1 MNSASEPP
9 RIAGPVPQPRKPHRP
24 LPPGAWDTH
33 AHIFGPA
40 GKFPFT
46 PGRGYTPPD
55 APAESYVALLDH
67 LGFAR
72 GVLVQG
78 NAHGFD
84 NSVLLDALARYPHR
98 LRGVAIT
105 DTRIAP
111 AVLYE
116 WHKAGVRGLRFHLLS
131 EAGKPGYVRG
141 VGLDVFEVFRATMR
155 DLGWVMQVFCDWR
168 LMSELA
174 TVFHEISQEMPVV
187 VDHMLH
193 IPAIRGVGDANFQAL
208 LRLVGDGHVHV
219 KVSAPYRMSD
229 RYPDYPDVRSFH
241 DALLRANP
249 ERLMWGT
256 DWPHPSIPAAAMP
269 DDGHLL
275 DLFYEWTPDGHA
287 RPRILVDTPA
297 RLFGE

>member
-1 MNSASEPP
+1 MDTAKDPP
-9 RIAGPVPQPRKPHRP
+9 RIAGPVAQPRKPR
-24 LPPGAWDTH
+24 LALSPGAWDSH

-40 GKFPFT
+40 EKFPYA

-55 APAESYVALLDH
+55 APAERYVALLDH
-67 LGFAR
+67 LGFAH

-84 NSVLLDALARYPHR
+84 NRVLLDALTRYPQR

-111 AVLYE
+111 SVLRD
-116 WHKAGVRGLRFHLLS
+116 WHQVGMRGLRFHLFS
-131 EAGKPGYVRG
+131 QAGKPGYVRG
-141 VGLDVFEVFRATMR
+141 VGLDVFEVFRPTMR

-168 LMSELA
+168 LMVELA
-174 TVFHEISQEMPVV
+174 PTLRGIAREMPVI

-193 IPAIRGVGDANFQAL
+193 VPAERGVGDANFQAL
-208 LRLVGDGHVHV
+208 LRLVGEGYVHV
-219 KVSAPYRMSD
+219 KVSAPYRLSSQF
-229 RYPDYPDVRSFH
+229 PDYPDARPFH

-249 ERLMWGT
+249 QRLMWGT
-256 DWPHPSIPAAAMP
+256 DWPHPSIPGDIMP

-275 DLFYEWTPDGHA
+275 DLFAAWTPDETV
-287 RPRILVDTPA
+287 RRMILVDTPA
-297 RLFGE
+297 RLFGA